1 MSAIQTATERADGGQ
16 AGLARKL
23 GVSPQTVNQ
32 WVRGERPV
40 PRDHCPAIEAE
51 TGVRC
56 EELLPDVVW
65 TRDATGQVTGYHVP
79 LQKAS

>member
-1 MSAIQTATERADGGQ
+1 
-16 AGLARKL
+16 
-23 GVSPQTVNQ
+23 
-32 WVRGERPV
+32 V